1 MPKQR
6 ITKEMVVDTAFALVR
21 ESGPEALTVGAIA
34 ARLGCSVQP
43 IYSYCR
49 NMGGLRQEVA
59 ARAGEALRADLAASL
74 DPADPFRSTGQAYVR
89 FARREPQ
96 LFRLAV
102 LRQRQGIG
110 SWEQLY
116 RQEAD
121 PRMAGHIAAQ
131 LGIPQAQARQLHLH
145 MLVYTMGLGAIFSCC
160 EPGIGE
166 AEALTQQQAAY
177 EAFLC
182 NARRQAQAS
191 GCPPKA
197 CAPAHKPEDAI
208 GPGNGP
214 AAAREAASSAGHSRK
229 AKKE

>member
-6 ITKEMVVDTAFALVR
+6 ITKEMIVDAAFALVR

-49 NMGGLRQEVA
+49 SMNGLRREVS
-59 ARAGEALRADLAASL
+59 ARAAGALRAHLAASL
-74 DPADPFRSTGQAYVR
+74 DAADPFCSTGRAYVQ

-96 LFRLAV
+96 LFRLAM
-102 LRQRQGIG
+102 LRKRQGIG

-121 PRMAGHIAAQ
+121 PRMAARIAAQ
-131 LGIPQAQARQLHLH
+131 LGISQQQARQLHLH

-166 AEALTQQQAAY
+166 KEALAQQQAAY
-177 EAFLC
+177 EAFLQSV
-182 NARRQAQAS
+182 RRQADTGQPRVT
-191 GCPPKA
+191 GKEQ
-197 CAPAHKPEDAI
+197 PE
-208 GPGNGP
+208 
-214 AAAREAASSAGHSRK
+214 
-229 AKKE
+229 